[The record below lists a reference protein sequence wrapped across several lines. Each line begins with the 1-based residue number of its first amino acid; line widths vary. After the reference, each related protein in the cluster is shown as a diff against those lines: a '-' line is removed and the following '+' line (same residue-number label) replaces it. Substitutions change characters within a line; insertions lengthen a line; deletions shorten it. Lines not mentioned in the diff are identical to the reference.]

1 MKISFKYIIGSLLIV
16 FGTMSC
22 SDSLLDR
29 EPISSFPGQGFYKK
43 PSDAQAGVNGI
54 YNSMQSLFRLNF
66 SYWGEGRADNVS
78 TKHSGD
84 PFALQQNA
92 LTPIVNSARWNDFY
106 ILLSRANYAIK
117 YIPQVFSDEES
128 DLKNQLLGQSKALRA
143 IAYFYMIRIWGD
155 VPLITDPYESIEQEL
170 F

>member
-1 MKISFKYIIGSLLIV
+1 MKKIVKYVIGSLVIA
-16 FGTMSC
+16 FIFTSC

-84 PFALQQNA
+84 PFALQQNE
-92 LTPIVNSARWNDFY
+92 IG
-106 ILLSRANYAIK
+106 RASCRER
-117 YIPQVFSDEES
+117 V
-128 DLKNQLLGQSKALRA
+128 
-143 IAYFYMIRIWGD
+143 
-155 VPLITDPYESIEQEL
+155 
-170 F
+170 